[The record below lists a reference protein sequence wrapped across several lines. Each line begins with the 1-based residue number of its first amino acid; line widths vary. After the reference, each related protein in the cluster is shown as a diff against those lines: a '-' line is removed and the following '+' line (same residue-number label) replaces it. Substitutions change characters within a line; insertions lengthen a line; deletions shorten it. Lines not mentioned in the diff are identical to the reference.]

1 MAEHVAKPVK
11 PLKKLNHVLLEN
23 NMSHFYRTRKIV
35 VCSLFILALLLITW
49 VTDTHAQHVDLNG
62 GNILEQPVPCKHG
75 GKVYICIAVE
85 KDGKIYI
92 VMGDKKGEAIIFEVI
107 DDKAVMVWNR
117 DSI

>member
-1 MAEHVAKPVK
+1 ME
-11 PLKKLNHVLLEN
+11 
-23 NMSHFYRTRKIV
+23 HFYRTRKIV
-35 VCSLFILALLLITW
+35 VCFLFILALCLLAW
-49 VTDTHAQHVDLNG
+49 VTDTRAQHVDLNG
-62 GNILEQPVPCKHG
+62 GNVLEQPVPCKHA

-85 KDGKIYI
+85 KDGKVYI